1 MVVVGAAITVL
12 LLVLAIALI
21 IDQKSLPE
29 RNRQRALQ
37 DEALRR
43 KMRELEARERDIRAR
58 EARELEAARER
69 ERQRARELGERVLG
83 THDRKGE
90 RLRKAP
96 ITKRSE
102 ARDSRSGDDD
112 AASRAGQHLA
122 DLNQRLAVVAEAYA
136 AGTVTL
142 EQMTLIT
149 ARLRPEI
156 EQAEMDRRRHPTN
169 DYDPPDQVGTDA

>member
-1 MVVVGAAITVL
+1 MVFVGAAITL
-12 LLVLAIALI
+12 FLLVFAIALI

-37 DEALRR
+37 LEALRCT
-43 KMRELEARERDIRAR
+43 MRELEARERDIRAR
-58 EARELEAARER
+58 EDRER
-69 ERQRARELGERVLG
+69 ERQRARELGGRVSG
-83 THDRKGE
+83 TNNRKGE
-90 RLRKAP
+90 RRRKAP

-102 ARDSRSGDDD
+102 ARDSRIDTED
-112 AASRAGQHLA
+112 AASKAGQHLA
-122 DLNQRLAVVAEAYA
+122 DLNQRLADVAEAYA
-136 AGTVTL
+136 AGSVTL

-156 EQAEMDRRRHPTN
+156 EQAEMDCRRHPTN